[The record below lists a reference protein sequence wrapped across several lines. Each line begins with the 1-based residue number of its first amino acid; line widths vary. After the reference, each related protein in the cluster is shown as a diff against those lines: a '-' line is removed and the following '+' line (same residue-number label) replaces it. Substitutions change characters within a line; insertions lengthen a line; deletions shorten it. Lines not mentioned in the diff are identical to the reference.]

1 MLEGIKENINKLISL
16 YENEKT
22 ERKKLQ
28 DSLAKSE
35 VENEAFR
42 KQIKELEDQIA
53 NLKLT
58 RAFQASS
65 GNNSDAKA
73 KIDKL
78 IREIDRCISLIGE

>member
-28 DSLAKSE
+28 ISLAKSE
-35 VENEAFR
+35 AEDEGFR
-42 KQIKELEDQIA
+42 TLIKELEDQIA

-58 RAFQASS
+58 SAFQASS
-65 GNNSDAKA
+65 GDNSEAKA

-78 IREIDRCISLIGE
+78 IREIDKCISLIGE

>member
-65 GNNSDAKA
+65 GNNSDAKE

>member
-1 MLEGIKENINKLISL
+1 MLEGIKDNINKLISL

-35 VENEAFR
+35 VENEAYR

-58 RAFQASS
+58 SAFQASS
-65 GNNSDAKA
+65 GNNAEAKA

>member
-28 DSLAKSE
+28 ISLAKSE
-35 VENEAFR
+35 AENEAFR
-42 KQIKELEDQIA
+42 IQIKELEDQIA
-53 NLKLT
+53 NMKLT
-58 RAFQASS
+58 SAFQASA
-65 GNNSDAKA
+65 GTNSDAKA

-78 IREIDRCISLIGE
+78 IREIDKCISLIGE